1 MENSSTRPD
10 MDDLYVAG
18 IGASAGGLAAL
29 RLLLEHLPA
38 KTGVAFVLIQHL
50 PADHRSALV
59 ELLRPAA
66 RIPVSEASDGT
77 VLEPDHFYIC
87 PAKANIALKDG
98 VIRLVPLT
106 DAQRGH
112 MSIDAFFYSLAQ
124 EYQQRAVAVVLSGTG
139 SDGGAGLRAVKAA
152 GGLTFAQDPE
162 TAQYHGMPRNAIE
175 TGCVDFVLSVPEV
188 ACALSRIR
196 AVPAEAEEDSEEK
209 AAESTDDDQ
218 KDTQRILH
226 LLKRSTDIDFS
237 HYKPATIGRRV
248 RRRMAV
254 YGLDGV
260 GAYADQLGM
269 RPAEMEALTN
279 DLLIGVTEFFRDP
292 GAFAALAASVYPAF
306 EPRSSGDEP
315 VRVWV
320 AGCSS
325 GEEAY
330 SLAMSLLEF
339 YQDASVP
346 QIQIFATDL
355 SAKAIAKARSGV
367 YSPEQLHRGLS
378 EERIARFFTRFE
390 NGYQINKR
398 VRDMCVFARQNLI
411 KDPPFS
417 RLDLVSCRN
426 LLIYLK
432 PAVQARLLSL
442 FHFALKPGGYLLL
455 GKSES
460 LTSVHGLFAP
470 LDKANRIYMKT
481 KTQSTYQSTQIRAGE
496 PQRERPGR
504 PTEPAYD
511 ETRADVQMEAD
522 RILLA
527 RYAPGAVVVN
537 DRLEVVLYRGYTGR
551 YLEASPGKPNLDLR
565 TLIRPGI
572 MGELEQAFEQARK
585 EQLPARIELLQV
597 RGDRE
602 SVEINLEVIPL
613 GPPAQTATH
622 FLVVFE
628 DQPGRGGQARD
639 VSPSPAAE
647 SGDNGKDLEIAR
659 LRRELCHTQAYLQS
673 NMQKHAVRDEE
684 LTALNE
690 EILSS
695 NEELQSMNE
704 ELEAAK
710 EELQA
715 SQEELVTLNDE
726 LRSRNAE
733 LSKLND
739 EIRDA
744 LQRAE
749 EAGAYA
755 GAVVETVS
763 QPLLVLDRELRVQGA
778 NRAYYG
784 SFETTAEQTAG
795 KRIGELDGWWE
806 VPELQTMLEQAV
818 AGGEPKEYE
827 LADKWGGGRSLLFHV
842 RPIRISGKPGPLILL
857 ALDDITDQKRA
868 LEASGL
874 RGLSARLQQKLEAER
889 MRIARQVHD
898 DLGQAL
904 TALQLEL
911 GPLKSAPEPWG
922 TKAPKLIAAVQGAI
936 QTVRDIATDL
946 RPPLLDEFGLKAA
959 IEWQLEAFGK
969 RTGIATT
976 LAYDAKELPSN
987 PDLLTAL
994 VRVLQEAITNVARHA
1009 QASLVKVT
1017 LCDSEDCL
1025 VMEIADNGVGID
1037 MAKLSSPR
1045 SLGVLGMKE
1054 RCTAHGG
1061 EIAFTNRGDGTTLT
1075 VKLPIP
1081 PASS

>member
-1 MENSSTRPD
+1 MSD
-10 MDDLYVAG
+10 FHLAG

-29 RLLLEHLPA
+29 KLLLEHLPP

-50 PADHRSALV
+50 AADHRSALV

-77 VLEPDHFYIC
+77 ALEPDHFYIC
-87 PAKANIALKDG
+87 PAKANIALNDG

-112 MSIDAFFYSLAQ
+112 MSIDAFFYSLAR
-124 EYQQRAVAVVLSGTG
+124 EYQQRAVAIVLSGTG
-139 SDGGAGLRAVKAA
+139 SDGGAGLRAVKAV

-162 TAQYHGMPRNAIE
+162 TAQYDGMPRNAIE
-175 TGCVDFVLSVPEV
+175 TGCVDFVLSVPEI
-188 ACALSRIR
+188 ACALSRIG
-196 AVPAEAEEDSEEK
+196 AVPAEAEEDSGEK
-209 AAESTDDDQ
+209 AAELTDDHQ
-218 KDTQRILH
+218 EGAQRILH
-226 LLKRSTDIDFS
+226 LLKCSTDIDFS
-237 HYKPATIGRRV
+237 HYKPATVGRRV
-248 RRRMAV
+248 RRRIAV
-254 YGLDGV
+254 HGLDGV
-260 GAYADQLGM
+260 ASYADHLETW
-269 RPAEMEALTN
+269 PTEMEALTN

-292 GAFAALAASVYPAF
+292 GAFAALAASVYPTF
-306 EPRSSGDEP
+306 RRDSSGDEP
-315 VRVWV
+315 VRMWV

-339 YQDASVP
+339 YRDGPVP

-378 EERIARFFTRFE
+378 EERIARFFTRVE
-390 NGYQINKR
+390 DGYQINKR
-398 VRDMCVFARQNLI
+398 VRDICVFARQNLV

-432 PAVQARLLSL
+432 SAVQARLLSL
-442 FHFALKPGGYLLL
+442 FHFALKPGGCLLL

-460 LTSVHGLFAP
+460 ITNVHGLFAP
-470 LDKANRIYMKT
+470 LDKANRMYMKT
-481 KTQSTYQSTQIRAGE
+481 KTRSTYQSAEVRADGT
-496 PQRERPGR
+496 QRERPGR
-504 PTEPAYD
+504 PIDPAYD
-511 ETRADVQMEAD
+511 ETRTDVQTEAD

-527 RYAPGAVVVN
+527 RYAPGGVVVN
-537 DRLEVVLYRGYTGR
+537 DKLEVVLYRGYTGR
-551 YLEASPGKPNLDLR
+551 YLEALPGKPDLDLR
-565 TLIRPGI
+565 TMIRPGI
-572 MGELEQAFEQARK
+572 LGELERAFEQARK
-585 EQLPARIELLQV
+585 EQLPARIESLQM

-602 SVEINLEVIPL
+602 PVEINLEVIPL
-613 GPPAQTATH
+613 GPPGQTATH

-628 DQPGRGGQARD
+628 DRPSRDGQARD
-639 VSPSPAAE
+639 VRPFPAAK
-647 SGDNGKDLEIAR
+647 SGDQGKDLEIER

-673 NMQKHAVRDEE
+673 TMQKHAVRDEE

-715 SQEELVTLNDE
+715 TQEELVTLNEE

-739 EIRDA
+739 EIRNA

-755 GAVVETVS
+755 GAVVDTVS
-763 QPLLVLDRELRVQGA
+763 QPLLVLDRQSRVQGA

-784 SFETTAEQTAG
+784 GFGTTPEQTTG
-795 KRIGELDGWWE
+795 KRIGELDGWGD
-806 VPELQTMLEQAV
+806 VPELQTVLEQALS
-818 AGGEPKEYE
+818 GGEPQECE
-827 LADKWGGGRSLLFHV
+827 LEDKWRGERSLLFHV
-842 RPIRISGKPGPLILL
+842 RPIQISGRQGPLILL
-857 ALDDITDQKRA
+857 AVDDVTARKRA

-874 RGLSARLQQKLEAER
+874 RRLSVHLQQQLEAER
-889 MRIARQVHD
+889 TRIAREVHD
-898 DLGQAL
+898 ELGQAL
-904 TALQLEL
+904 TALQFEL
-911 GPLKSAPEPWG
+911 GVLKNAPEPWG
-922 TKAPKLIAAVQGAI
+922 AKVPNLIAAVQGAI
-936 QTVRDIATDL
+936 QTARDICTDL

-959 IEWQLEAFGK
+959 IEWQLEAFAK
-969 RTGIATT
+969 RTGIETALT
-976 LAYDAKELPSN
+976 YDLEVLPAN

-1009 QASLVKVT
+1009 RASLVTVT
-1017 LCDSEDCL
+1017 LHDGEDYL

-1037 MAKLSSPR
+1037 MARLSDPR
-1045 SLGVLGMKE
+1045 SLGILGMRE
-1054 RCTAHGG
+1054 RCAAHGG
-1061 EIAFTNRGDGTTLT
+1061 QLGFANPGEGTTLT

-1081 PASS
+1081 PRSEKR

>member
-1 MENSSTRPD
+1 MKSTSPKPD
-10 MDDLYVAG
+10 MNDLHVAG

-29 RLLLEHLPA
+29 KLMLGHLPG

-50 PADHRSALV
+50 AADHRSALV

-66 RIPVSEASDGT
+66 RIPVSEASDRT
-77 VLEPDHFYIC
+77 VLQPDHFYVC
-87 PAKANIALKDG
+87 PAKANIALENG

-106 DAQRGH
+106 DAQKGH
-112 MSIDAFFYSLAQ
+112 MSIDAFFYSLAR
-124 EYQQRAVAVVLSGTG
+124 EYQERAVAIVLSGTG
-139 SDGGAGLRAVKAA
+139 SDGGAGLRAVRAA
-152 GGLTFAQDPE
+152 GGLTFAQDPK
-162 TAQYHGMPRNAIE
+162 TAQYDGMPQNAIE
-175 TGCVDFVLSVPEV
+175 TGCVDFVLSIPEI
-188 ACALSRIR
+188 ACALSRIG
-196 AVPAEAEEDSEEK
+196 AVPAEAEEDIEEK
-209 AAESTDDDQ
+209 AAESTEDHQ
-218 KDTQRILH
+218 GDTQRVLH

-248 RRRMAV
+248 QRRIAV
-254 YGLDGV
+254 HGLASV
-260 GAYADQLGM
+260 AAYADHLETW
-269 RPAEMEALTN
+269 PTEMEALAD

-292 GAFAALAASVYPAF
+292 GAFEALAASVYPAF
-306 EPRSSGDEP
+306 RQGLSGDER
-315 VRVWV
+315 VRMWV

-339 YQDASVP
+339 YRDGPVP

-355 SAKAIAKARSGV
+355 SAKAIIKARSGV

-378 EERIARFFTRFE
+378 EERIARFFTRVE
-390 NGYQINKR
+390 DGYRINKR

-432 PAVQARLLSL
+432 SAVQARLLSL
-442 FHFALKPGGYLLL
+442 FHFALKPGGCLLL

-460 LTSVHGLFAP
+460 IASVHGLFAP
-470 LDKANRIYMKT
+470 LDKSNRIYMKT
-481 KTQSTYQSTQIRAGE
+481 RTRSNYSSAEIRSDGPRQERAG
-496 PQRERPGR
+496 RPI
-504 PTEPAYD
+504 EPAYD
-511 ETRADVQMEAD
+511 ETRTDVQTEAD
-522 RILLA
+522 RILLD
-527 RYAPGAVVVN
+527 RYAPGGVVVN
-537 DRLEVVLYRGYTGR
+537 DKLEVVLYRGYTGR
-551 YLEASPGKPNLDLR
+551 YLEALPGKPDLDLR
-565 TLIRPGI
+565 TMIRPGI
-572 MGELEQAFEQARK
+572 LGKLERAFEQARK
-585 EQLPARIELLQV
+585 EQLPARIESLQV

-602 SVEINLEVIPL
+602 PVEINLEVIPL
-613 GPPAQTATH
+613 GPPGQTATH

-628 DQPGRGGQARD
+628 DRPPRGGQARD
-639 VSPSPAAE
+639 VRQSPAAE
-647 SGDNGKDLEIAR
+647 RDDSGRDLEIER
-659 LRRELCHTQAYLQS
+659 LKRELSHTQAYLQS
-673 NMQKHAVRDEE
+673 TMQKHAVRDEE

-715 SQEELVTLNDE
+715 SQEELVTLNEE

-739 EIRDA
+739 EIRNA
-744 LQRAE
+744 LQQAE

-755 GAVVETVS
+755 GAVVDTVS

-784 SFETTAEQTAG
+784 SFETTPEKTAG
-795 KRIGELDGWWE
+795 KRISELDGWWG

-818 AGGEPKEYE
+818 AAGEPKEYE
-827 LADKWGGGRSLLFHV
+827 LEDKWGEGRSLLFHV

-874 RGLSARLQQKLEAER
+874 RNLSARLQQKLEAER
-889 MRIARQVHD
+889 MRLARQVHD

-904 TALQLEL
+904 TALQFQLD
-911 GPLKSAPEPWG
+911 PMRSAPDPWG
-922 TKAPKLIAAVQGAI
+922 GKVPKLIAAVQGAI
-936 QTVRDIATDL
+936 QTVRDIAMEL
-946 RPPLLDEFGLKAA
+946 RPPLLDEFGLQAA

-969 RTGIATT
+969 RTGIETALT
-976 LAYDAKELPSN
+976 YDLKDLPAN

-994 VRVLQEAITNVARHA
+994 VRILQEAITNVARHA
-1009 QASLVKVT
+1009 RASLVTVT
-1017 LCDSEDCL
+1017 FHDGEDYL

-1037 MAKLSSPR
+1037 TTKLSDPR

-1054 RCTAHGG
+1054 RCTAQGG
-1061 EIAFTNRGDGTTLT
+1061 EMTFTNRGDGTTLT

>member
-1 MENSSTRPD
+1 MKAHPRPD
-10 MDDLYVAG
+10 MNDLYVAG

-29 RLLLEHLPA
+29 KLLLEHLPA

-50 PADHRSALV
+50 AADHRSALV

-66 RIPVSEASDGT
+66 SIPVSEASDGI
-77 VLEPDHFYIC
+77 VLAPDHFYVC
-87 PAKANIALKDG
+87 PAKANIALENG

-106 DAQRGH
+106 DAQKGH
-112 MSIDAFFYSLAQ
+112 MSIDAFFSSLAREHQ
-124 EYQQRAVAVVLSGTG
+124 RRAVAVVLSGTG

-162 TAQYHGMPRNAIE
+162 TAQYDGMPRNAIE
-175 TGCVDFVLSVPEV
+175 TGCVDFVLSIPEI

-196 AVPAEAEEDSEEK
+196 AVPAEADEDCEEK
-209 AAESTDDDQ
+209 AAESTDDHPEG
-218 KDTQRILH
+218 TQRILH

-248 RRRMAV
+248 QRRMAV
-254 YGLDGV
+254 HGLDGV
-260 GAYADQLGM
+260 ADYADHLGT

-306 EPRSSGDEP
+306 EPRSSGDDP

-330 SLAMSLLEF
+330 SVAMSLLEF
-339 YQDASVP
+339 YQDGSVP

-355 SAKAIAKARSGV
+355 STKAIAKARSGV
-367 YSPEQLHRGLS
+367 YSPEELHRGLS
-378 EERIARFFTRFE
+378 EERIARFFTRLE

-398 VRDMCVFARQNLI
+398 VRDLCVFARQNLI

-460 LTSVHGLFAP
+460 ITSVHGLFSP

-481 KTQSTYQSTQIRAGE
+481 KTQSTYQSAEIRADG

-504 PTEPAYD
+504 PVEPAYD
-511 ETRADVQMEAD
+511 ETSADVQMEAD

-527 RYAPGAVVVN
+527 RYAPGGVVVN
-537 DRLEVVLYRGYTGR
+537 DKLEVVLYRGYTGR
-551 YLEASPGKPNLDLR
+551 YLEALPGKPDLNLR
-565 TLIRPGI
+565 TMIQPGI
-572 MGELEQAFEQARK
+572 LGELEQAFEQARK
-585 EQLPARIELLQV
+585 EQLPARVESLLV
-597 RGDRE
+597 RGERE
-602 SVEINLEVIPL
+602 PVKINLEVIPL
-613 GPPAQTATH
+613 GPPGRAATH

-628 DQPGRGGQARD
+628 DVTPRGGQARH
-639 VSPSPAAE
+639 VSTSPAGE
-647 SGDNGKDLEIAR
+647 SGDNGKDLEIER
-659 LRRELCHTQAYLQS
+659 LRRELSHTQAYLQS
-673 NMQKHAVRDEE
+673 NLQKHAIRDEE

-715 SQEELVTLNDE
+715 SQEELVTLNEE
-726 LRSRNAE
+726 LRSRNTE

-739 EIRDA
+739 EIRNA

-755 GAVVETVS
+755 GAVVDTVR
-763 QPLLVLDRELRVQGA
+763 QPLLVLDRELRVHGA
-778 NRAYYG
+778 NRAYC
-784 SFETTAEQTAG
+784 ETFATTPEQTTG

-806 VPELQTMLEQAV
+806 VPELHAILEKALS
-818 AGGEPKEYE
+818 GGEPKEYE
-827 LADKWGGGRSLLFHV
+827 LQDKWGGGRSLLFHV

-857 ALDDITDQKRA
+857 AIDDMTDQKRA

-889 MRIARQVHD
+889 TRIARQVHD
-898 DLGQAL
+898 DLGQTL
-904 TALQLEL
+904 TALQFEL
-911 GPLKSAPEPWG
+911 DGLKSAPAPWG
-922 TKAPKLIAAVQGAI
+922 TKAPKLIATVQGAM
-936 QTVRDIATDL
+936 QTVRDIAMDL
-946 RPPLLDEFGLKAA
+946 RPPLLDEFGLQAA

-969 RTGIATT
+969 RTGIKTN
-976 LAYDAKELPSN
+976 LAYDAKDLPPN

-994 VRVLQEAITNVARHA
+994 VRVLQEAMTNIARHA
-1009 QASLVKVT
+1009 QASLVNVT
-1017 LCDSEDCL
+1017 LCESEDCL
-1025 VMEIADNGVGID
+1025 IMEIADNGVGID
-1037 MAKLSSPR
+1037 LAKISNPR
-1045 SLGVLGMKE
+1045 SLGVLGMRE

-1061 EIAFTNRGDGTTLT
+1061 EIAFTNRGEGTTLT
-1075 VKLPIP
+1075 VKLPIT
-1081 PASS
+1081 PAHS